1 VPFFLL
7 PDLGGSHTIRGY
19 QPWRFRDRNRLLLS
33 GEYRWTAGSFL
44 DMALFVDAGKVA
56 PRLADLDL
64 HGLTTSYGIGAAFHT
79 PISTVTRIELA
90 RTREGNSLMF
100 SFSPSF

>member
-1 VPFFLL
+1 M
-7 PDLGGSHTIRGY
+7 RGY

-33 GEYRWTAGSFL
+33 GEYRWTAGSYL

-56 PRLADLDL
+56 PRLADLNL
-64 HGLTTSYGIGAAFHT
+64 HDLTTSFGIGASLHT
-79 PISTVTRIELA
+79 PMSTVTRIELA
-90 RTREGNSLMF
+90 RTREGHSLVF

>member
-1 VPFFLL
+1 
-7 PDLGGSHTIRGY
+7 
-19 QPWRFRDRNRLLLS
+19 
-33 GEYRWTAGSFL
+33 
-44 DMALFVDAGKVA
+44 MALFVDAGKVA

-64 HGLTTSYGIGAAFHT
+64 RGLTTSYGIGASFHT
-79 PISTVTRIELA
+79 PVSTVTRIELA